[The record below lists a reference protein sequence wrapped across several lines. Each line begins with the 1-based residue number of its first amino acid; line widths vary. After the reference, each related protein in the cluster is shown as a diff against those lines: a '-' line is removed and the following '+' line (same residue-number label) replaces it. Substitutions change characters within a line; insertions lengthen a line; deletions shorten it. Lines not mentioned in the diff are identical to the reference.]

1 MRRVTLLLT
10 IGAGLGLAAAAIT
23 VGTAM
28 PPAGGSG
35 HVVRASS
42 QKTAATTVAI
52 RRQQAANAYAKLPVS
67 FVENRGQTDA
77 RARYYAQGNG
87 YAFFLTPS
95 SVVLSFAKQ
104 QAAPAEVQTPEQ
116 IALALQFVG
125 RNPQVEPQG
134 AERAAGVVN
143 DLRGSDP
150 SQWHTQIA
158 QYRDVVYRELWPGI
172 DLRLR
177 EQSGVLKYEF
187 HVRPGASPA
196 DIQLAYGGADGLSVD
211 DAGQLRI
218 STPLGVL
225 QDSAP
230 VSYQDIDGVRVPVS
244 SRYVLGGGA
253 NPDGKFSF
261 GVGGYQR
268 DHELVIDPGVQY
280 TTFLGGNSNETG
292 AGISVDAA
300 GNAFVA
306 GTTQSPNFP
315 TTSGAFRRTGA
326 AQSFPDVFVSKLNA
340 AGTALIYSTFVGG
353 SNMEFGNSLAVDA
366 NGNAY
371 VTGTTKSSNFPT
383 TGNAFDRSINIPP
396 NCPRCGTDVTDGFA
410 FKLNAAGSA
419 LSYSTYLGGTE
430 YEAPRGI
437 AVDGSGN
444 AYVTG
449 ETLSRD
455 FPTTAGAFSRTL
467 RGDYDVFVTK
477 LNPTGS
483 ALTYSTFLGG
493 AAVDNGQQVQVD
505 TGGNAYVLGFSSS
518 TDFPTTAGAFDTTA
532 NGGFDATL
540 TKLNPAGSAL
550 VYSTYLGGNDFDSG
564 SGLVVDGAGSAYVTG
579 GTPSPDWPVTPGA
592 YDTTFSG
599 GDGYVTKLNPAGSAL
614 VYSTFIGGSAYDSI
628 GDAVLDPAGNAWLTG
643 GTSSTDFPVTP
654 GAPDTTFNGGA
665 GDAVIAELNSTGSAL
680 LFATFLGGS
689 QSEGGADIA
698 RDPTGDVYV
707 VGSTYSQ
714 DFPATVGAF
723 DRVWNGD
730 LSIFWGDAFVTKI
743 DIDAGT
749 STPPAPPGVPVAP
762 TLTSPSNASSQPQPI
777 TFDWNDVPEAV
788 SYTIQIDDSSAFSAP
803 LVRDQ
808 SVTSSIYATTGLAN
822 ATHFWRVR
830 GVNSAGV
837 VGAWSAV
844 RSFTA
849 EAPPPP
855 AELSTL
861 DLNPSTVVGGNG
873 SSGTVIMTVGP
884 ASDAVISL
892 SSSNPS
898 VAGVPATTT
907 VPANSFTGSFVV
919 STSAVSASTAVTIT
933 ATYNGSSRTANLTV
947 TPAGAS
953 AVSLQ
958 SVTASPS
965 TVEGGSPTSAFV
977 MLSAAA
983 ETDTTVA
990 LSSSNPAVVGVPAS
1004 VTVATGTTARGFT
1017 VTTTSVTATTT
1028 ATISATYNGTTRTAT
1043 VTVNPA
1049 APPPPP
1055 AQTAAL
1061 TVSASGRSGERV
1073 VSSPAG
1079 INVATGSSGS
1089 ASFTVGS
1096 SVTLSVTN
1104 GRDAIFSGAC
1114 STGGSKAK
1122 TCTFTLSGA
1131 ASVTASVQ

>member
-1 MRRVTLLLT
+1 
-10 IGAGLGLAAAAIT
+10 
-23 VGTAM
+23 
-28 PPAGGSG
+28 
-35 HVVRASS
+35 
-42 QKTAATTVAI
+42 
-52 RRQQAANAYAKLPVS
+52 
-67 FVENRGQTDA
+67 
-77 RARYYAQGNG
+77 
-87 YAFFLTPS
+87 
-95 SVVLSFAKQ
+95 
-104 QAAPAEVQTPEQ
+104 
-116 IALALQFVG
+116 
-125 RNPQVEPQG
+125 
-134 AERAAGVVN
+134 
-143 DLRGSDP
+143 
-150 SQWHTQIA
+150 
-158 QYRDVVYRELWPGI
+158 
-172 DLRLR
+172 
-177 EQSGVLKYEF
+177 
-187 HVRPGASPA
+187 
-196 DIQLAYGGADGLSVD
+196 
-211 DAGQLRI
+211 
-218 STPLGVL
+218 
-225 QDSAP
+225 
-230 VSYQDIDGVRVPVS
+230 
-244 SRYVLGGGA
+244 
-253 NPDGKFSF
+253 
-261 GVGGYQR
+261 
-268 DHELVIDPGVQY
+268 
-280 TTFLGGNSNETG
+280 
-292 AGISVDAA
+292 
-300 GNAFVA
+300 
-306 GTTQSPNFP
+306 
-315 TTSGAFRRTGA
+315 
-326 AQSFPDVFVSKLNA
+326 
-340 AGTALIYSTFVGG
+340 
-353 SNMEFGNSLAVDA
+353 
-366 NGNAY
+366 
-371 VTGTTKSSNFPT
+371 
-383 TGNAFDRSINIPP
+383 
-396 NCPRCGTDVTDGFA
+396 
-410 FKLNAAGSA
+410 
-419 LSYSTYLGGTE
+419 
-430 YEAPRGI
+430 
-437 AVDGSGN
+437 
-444 AYVTG
+444 
-449 ETLSRD
+449 
-455 FPTTAGAFSRTL
+455 
-467 RGDYDVFVTK
+467 
-477 LNPTGS
+477 
-483 ALTYSTFLGG
+483 
-493 AAVDNGQQVQVD
+493 
-505 TGGNAYVLGFSSS
+505 
-518 TDFPTTAGAFDTTA
+518 
-532 NGGFDATL
+532 
-540 TKLNPAGSAL
+540 
-550 VYSTYLGGNDFDSG
+550 
-564 SGLVVDGAGSAYVTG
+564 
-579 GTPSPDWPVTPGA
+579 
-592 YDTTFSG
+592 
-599 GDGYVTKLNPAGSAL
+599 
-614 VYSTFIGGSAYDSI
+614 
-628 GDAVLDPAGNAWLTG
+628 
-643 GTSSTDFPVTP
+643 
-654 GAPDTTFNGGA
+654 
-665 GDAVIAELNSTGSAL
+665 
-680 LFATFLGGS
+680 
-689 QSEGGADIA
+689 
-698 RDPTGDVYV
+698 
-707 VGSTYSQ
+707 
-714 DFPATVGAF
+714 
-723 DRVWNGD
+723 
-730 LSIFWGDAFVTKI
+730 
-743 DIDAGT
+743 
-749 STPPAPPGVPVAP
+749 
-762 TLTSPSNASSQPQPI
+762 
-777 TFDWNDVPEAV
+777 VPEAV